1 MSNRCYQLGDNRQGV
16 RGADRG
22 WRAQRMERADPGQPL
37 LIRSYGER
45 ASREVQRER
54 AIGSD
59 ELAGI
64 CSHGTS
70 VLLGR
75 DESVDVHESRAEQI
89 VSDALRA
96 SPRLTMELELDADRW
111 RLAK

>member
-16 RGADRG
+16 RGADRS

-75 DESVDVHESRAEQI
+75 DESVDVHESRAE
-89 VSDALRA
+89 
-96 SPRLTMELELDADRW
+96 
-111 RLAK
+111 